1 MWGWGGGKGGQPA
14 VWRCQPACWRSR
26 DWQSR
31 ERLAWGGSTGVAC
44 RRPTGAEER
53 VAASGANWPGLVW
66 SLHCHRELGGG
77 VCGGRPGG
85 GLEGLAGG
93 GRAWRGGRR
102 GRRGRQGRGR
112 AAAGAARRR
121 PGPETRVSVGV
132 QVEKEWLGSISV
144 SFSAG
149 RSGPAPGRR
158 LARRGGGGRP
168 ACWADERG
176 WPGGGL
182 GGGVCLRRWVS

>member
-1 MWGWGGGKGGQPA
+1 MPRVK
-14 VWRCQPACWRSR
+14 
-26 DWQSR
+26 
-31 ERLAWGGSTGVAC
+31 
-44 RRPTGAEER
+44 RREER

-66 SLHCHRELGGG
+66 RPHCHREIGGG

-102 GRRGRQGRGR
+102 GRRGRRGRGR

-132 QVEKEWLGSISV
+132 QAEKEWLGSNFSSLIIISR
-144 SFSAG
+144 F
-149 RSGPAPGRR
+149 
-158 LARRGGGGRP
+158 
-168 ACWADERG
+168 ACADHVE
-176 WPGGGL
+176 
-182 GGGVCLRRWVS
+182 